1 MYLGER
7 NMNKRLDTIVN
18 KNRIKTRFGNV
29 ASYIPGL
36 EKSGKEDLGICI
48 LDLEGN
54 KYVSGDY
61 NKKFTIQSVSKPIAL
76 MLAILDNGTD
86 YVFSKV
92 GTEPTGDAFNSMI
105 RLETASINKP
115 YNPMINAGAIAVS
128 SMIKGRDKDEKFKR
142 LLDFF
147 KLITEN
153 NDLDYDKEIYHGE
166 TRTGNKNR
174 AMAFFMKDQGIIES
188 SVADSLDVYFKQCS
202 IKVTTVDL
210 AKIGLFLARN
220 GRLAD
225 GTKIISE
232 YESRVIK
239 SLMMTCGMYDGSGRF
254 ALEVGI
260 PSKSGVGGGIMSVVP
275 NNMGIGIYGPSLD
288 KKGNSIGGDGILE
301 DLSKELELN
310 IF

>member
-1 MYLGER
+1 MKDIIER
-7 NMNKRLDTIVN
+7 ILKKNKV
-18 KNRIKTRFGNV
+18 KTRFGNV
-29 ASYIPGL
+29 ANYIPGL
-36 EKSGKEDLGICI
+36 DRADREDLGICI
-48 LDLEGN
+48 LDLDGN
-54 KYVSGDY
+54 EYLAGDY
-61 NKKFTIQSVSKPIAL
+61 NKKFTIQSVSKTVAL
-76 MLAILDNGTD
+76 MLAMLDNGVD

-105 RLETASINKP
+105 RLETADIKKP

-128 SMIKGRDKDEKFKR
+128 SMIKGKDKEEKFNR

-153 NDLDYDKEIYHGE
+153 ENLDYNEEIYNGE

-174 AMAFFMKDQGIIES
+174 AMAYFMKDQGVIDT
-188 SVADSLDVYFKQCS
+188 SVEETLDVYFKQCS
-202 IKVTTVDL
+202 IEVTTIDL
-210 AKIGLFLARN
+210 ARVGLFLAKN
-220 GRLAD
+220 GSLST
-225 GTKIISE
+225 GEKIVSN
-232 YESRVIK
+232 YEAKIVK

-275 NNMGIGIYGPSLD
+275 NSMGIGIYGPSLD

-301 DLSKELELN
+301 DLSKELNLS

>member
-1 MYLGER
+1 MEKILE
-7 NMNKRLDTIVN
+7 NIVN
-18 KNRIKTRFGNV
+18 RNKIKTKFGNV
-29 ASYIPGL
+29 ANYIPGL
-36 EKSGKEDLGICI
+36 ERANKEDLGICL
-48 LDLEGN
+48 LDLDGN
-54 KYVSGDY
+54 KYVYGDY
-61 NKKFTIQSVSKPIAL
+61 NKKFTIQSVSKPLAL
-76 MLAILDNGTD
+76 MLAILDNGVD

-105 RLETASINKP
+105 RLETASIQKP

-128 SMIKGRDKDEKFKR
+128 SMIKGKDREEKFSR

-153 NDLDYDKEIYHGE
+153 EDLDYNEEIYNGE

-174 AMAFFMKDQGIIES
+174 AMAYFMKDQGVIDS
-188 SVADSLDVYFKQCS
+188 SVEETLDVYFKQCS
-202 IKVTTVDL
+202 IEVTTIDL
-210 AKIGLFLARN
+210 AKVGLFLARN
-220 GRLAD
+220 GRLST
-225 GTKIISE
+225 GEKIISD
-232 YESRVIK
+232 YEAKIVK
-239 SLMMTCGMYDGSGRF
+239 SLMMTCGMYDGSGKF

-275 NNMGIGIYGPSLD
+275 NMIGIGIYGPSLD

-301 DLSKELELN
+301 DLSKELNLS